1 MSDLQTQYAAFVAK
15 LFNRT
20 GDLSKDFCHATLG
33 VITEMR
39 ELALARDAKDD
50 VNALEEGGDLT
61 FFHTA
66 YCMVVQ
72 DLYPEPDVDGGA
84 ISKAVYD
91 RALGMSAQDL
101 IDEFSQ
107 EMLDAA
113 KRWVGY
119 GKQPTP
125 SQAVELVVKTTI
137 VFNLIMMDSMSD
149 VEPEDILRANMAKLL
164 VRYPGGE
171 FDAFRAVTRDTEAE
185 RAALAAH

>member
-1 MSDLQTQYAAFVAK
+1 MSDLKTQYVAFVAK

-50 VNALEEGGDLT
+50 VNALEEAGDLT

-72 DLYPEPDVDGGA
+72 DLYPEPDVDGHA
-84 ISKAVYD
+84 VSKAIYE
-91 RALGMSAQDL
+91 RALSMSAQDM

-125 SQAVELVVKTTI
+125 LQAVELVVKTTI
-137 VFNLIMMDSMSD
+137 VFIVILMDSMSD
-149 VEPEDILRANMAKLL
+149 VDPEDILRANMAKLL

>member
-1 MSDLQTQYAAFVAK
+1 MSDLKTQYAAFVAK

-33 VITEMR
+33 VVTEMR

-50 VNALEEGGDLT
+50 VNALEEAGDLT

-72 DLYPEPDVDGGA
+72 DLYPEPDVDGHA
-84 ISKAVYD
+84 VSKAIYE
-91 RALGMSAQDL
+91 RALSMSAQDM

-125 SQAVELVVKTTI
+125 LQAVELVVKTTI
-137 VFNLIMMDSMSD
+137 VFNVILMDSMSD
-149 VEPEDILRANMAKLL
+149 VDPEDILRANMAKLL

>member
-1 MSDLQTQYAAFVAK
+1 MSDLKTQYAAFVAK

-20 GDLSKDFCHATLG
+20 DDLSKDFCHATLG

-39 ELALARDAKDD
+39 ELALARDAQDD
-50 VNALEEGGDLT
+50 VTALEEAGDLT

-72 DLYPEPDVDGGA
+72 DLYPEPDVDGHA
-84 ISKAVYD
+84 VSKAIYE
-91 RALGMSAQDL
+91 RALSMSAQDM

-125 SQAVELVVKTTI
+125 LQAVELVVKTTI
-137 VFNLIMMDSMSD
+137 VFNVILMDSMSD
-149 VEPEDILRANMAKLL
+149 VDPEDILRANMAKLL

>member
-1 MSDLQTQYAAFVAK
+1 
-15 LFNRT
+15 
-20 GDLSKDFCHATLG
+20 
-33 VITEMR
+33 
-39 ELALARDAKDD
+39 
-50 VNALEEGGDLT
+50 
-61 FFHTA
+61 
-66 YCMVVQ
+66 
-72 DLYPEPDVDGGA
+72 
-84 ISKAVYD
+84 
-91 RALGMSAQDL
+91 MSAQDM

-125 SQAVELVVKTTI
+125 LQAVELVVKTTI
-137 VFNLIMMDSMSD
+137 VFNVILMDSMSD
-149 VEPEDILRANMAKLL
+149 VDPEDILRANMAKLL

>member
-1 MSDLQTQYAAFVAK
+1 MSDLKTQYAAFVAK

-39 ELALARDAKDD
+39 ELALARDADDD
-50 VNALEEGGDLT
+50 VNVLEEAGDLT

-66 YCMVVQ
+66 YCMVML
-72 DLYPEPDVDGGA
+72 DLYPEVDVDRGA
-84 ISKAVYD
+84 VSRAIYE
-91 RALGMSAQDL
+91 RALVMPAQDM

-125 SQAVELVVKTTI
+125 LQAVELVVKTTI
-137 VFNLIMMDSMSD
+137 VFNVIMMDSMID

>member
-91 RALGMSAQDL
+91 RALSMSAQDM

>member
-1 MSDLQTQYAAFVAK
+1 MSDLRTQYAAFVAK

-33 VITEMR
+33 VVTEMR

-50 VNALEEGGDLT
+50 VNALEEAGDLT

-84 ISKAVYD
+84 VSKAIYE
-91 RALGMSAQDL
+91 RALGMPVQGI

-125 SQAVELVVKTTI
+125 EQAVELVIKTTI
-137 VFNLIMMDSMSD
+137 VFNLIMMDSMGD

>member
-50 VNALEEGGDLT
+50 VNALEEAGDLT

-72 DLYPEPDVDGGA
+72 DLYPEPDVDGHAG
-84 ISKAVYD
+84 SKAIYE
-91 RALGMSAQDL
+91 RALGMSAQGM
-101 IDEFSQ
+101 IDEVRQ
-107 EMLDAA
+107 EKLDAA

-125 SQAVELVVKTTI
+125 LQAVELVVKTTI
-137 VFNLIMMDSMSD
+137 VFNVILMDSMSD
-149 VEPEDILRANMAKLL
+149 VDPEDVLRANMAKLL

-185 RAALAAH
+185 RAALAAY